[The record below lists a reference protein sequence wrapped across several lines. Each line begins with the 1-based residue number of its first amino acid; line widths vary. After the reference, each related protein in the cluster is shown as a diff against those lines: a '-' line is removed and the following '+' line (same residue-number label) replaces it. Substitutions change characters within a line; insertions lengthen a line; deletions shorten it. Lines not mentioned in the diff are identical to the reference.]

1 VLYGPHVLARLNV
14 AEMEIALSLSVDI
27 KTVRVDGDG
36 AFGATL
42 ERVRTFLELDNLLLW
57 CPLERTKGWGVE
69 RIEATGFPSASRL
82 GGLLLDYLQHAPY
95 RFWFFDPIYPESDQ
109 RDRVV
114 DTIEMVGTTAYRSS
128 RIFGEVIDPL
138 GFGQHREVRALICD
152 GRNLV
157 GWVGS
162 LHGKPIHPEQRVRLN
177 SLLPA
182 LRLRLLADRAIR
194 ARTQTAASIAAAL
207 DRIGPP
213 AFIVSANGEVLATNR
228 SARARLDEDR
238 ASSTQELDAILH
250 GQSAEYAERIALR
263 GSGSPPALLIVMP
276 DRSIGYVE
284 QCVVRASQE
293 WGLTPRQCDV
303 LRLVVR
309 GQSTAAI
316 AEQLGVGERA
326 IELHVTVLLERS
338 RTTSR
343 TGLVASVL
351 APG

>member
-1 VLYGPHVLARLNV
+1 MLYGPSVLARLNV
-14 AEMEIALSLSVDI
+14 AEMEIALSLSVEI

-57 CPLERTKGWGVE
+57 CPQERTKGWGVE

-95 RFWFFDPIYPESDQ
+95 RFWFFDPIHPESDQ

-114 DTIEMVGTTAYRSS
+114 ETIELVGMNAYRSS
-128 RIFGEVIDPL
+128 GIFREVIEPVGL
-138 GFGQHREVRALICD
+138 AHKREIRALICD
-152 GRNLV
+152 GRNLL
-157 GWVGS
+157 GWIGS
-162 LHGKPIHPEQRVRLN
+162 LHGTPIHPEQRVRLN

-182 LRLRLLADRAIR
+182 LRLRLLADRALR
-194 ARTQTAASIAAAL
+194 TRTQTNAVIAAAL
-207 DRIGPP
+207 DRIRAP
-213 AFIVSANGEVLATNR
+213 AFILGANGEVIATNH
-228 SARARLDEDR
+228 SGRARLDADR
-238 ASSTQELDAILH
+238 ASSTLELDAILR
-250 GQSAEYAERIALR
+250 GQVVEYAERIALR
-263 GSGSPPALLIVMP
+263 GSGVPPALLIVTP

-284 QCVVRASQE
+284 QCVMRASRE
-293 WGLTPRQCDV
+293 WGLTARQCDV

-309 GQSTAAI
+309 GNSTAAI

-326 IELHVTVLLERS
+326 IELHVTVLLERAQ
-338 RTTSR
+338 TTSR

-351 APG
+351 APD